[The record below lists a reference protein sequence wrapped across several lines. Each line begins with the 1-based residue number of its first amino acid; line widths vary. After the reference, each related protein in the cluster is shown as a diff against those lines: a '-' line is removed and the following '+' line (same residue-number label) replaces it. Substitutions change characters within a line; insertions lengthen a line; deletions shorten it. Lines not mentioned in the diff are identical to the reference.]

1 MLYSIR
7 AYLNTIVARRHF
19 AILYLHILRRVTE
32 LALQIGAGAFVS
44 LELPAHLKLEP
55 PGVKSVTDEIWWYL
69 YKI

>member
-44 LELPAHLKLEP
+44 LELPAHLKLQP
-55 PGVKSVTDEIWWYL
+55 P
-69 YKI
+69 